1 MGRQKPGKPRR
12 ERPGQ
17 NAGSIFWLPM
27 KHICGCYLAWGIEV
41 PPYAAAD
48 RMHVEMFAGTQIEQ
62 FLRTSHA
69 YPCPMHGS
77 ASGVPS
83 PPLEP
88 GERRYI
94 PQCNAWY
101 MACPPDDYDKAEER
115 AAAIMS
121 LGSLLYYPDGSPKG
135 PPSPS

>member
-1 MGRQKPGKPRR
+1 MTD
-12 ERPGQ
+12 
-17 NAGSIFWLPM
+17 GSIVWLPM
-27 KHICGCYLAWGIEV
+27 KHICGCYLSWGCEV
-41 PPYAAAD
+41 PQVPVTDAD
-48 RMHVEMFAGTQIEQ
+48 NWKLFACTQIEQ

-83 PPLEP
+83 APLVY
-88 GERRYI
+88 GEKRYI

-115 AAAIMS
+115 AAAVMA
-121 LGSLLYYPDGSPKG
+121 LGSIMYYPDGSMKP
-135 PPSPS
+135 PPS